1 MLELGTAGT
10 ATNDHSIEQQLIE
23 QLRSETRRLERL
35 LDHEQRQRT
44 DERTER
50 ERGERQDAMI
60 AGLLAEQK
68 VLRDE
73 VKQLKVLQEPKNTS
87 TPDY

>member
-1 MLELGTAGT
+1 M
-10 ATNDHSIEQQLIE
+10 IE

-44 DERTER
+44 DERGERERERQSER

-60 AGLLAEQK
+60 AGLLAEQTK
-68 VLRDE
+68 LTRE
-73 VKQLKVLQEPKNTS
+73 RGGTREGETS
-87 TPDY
+87 KKIPAFPVETLTENRKSS